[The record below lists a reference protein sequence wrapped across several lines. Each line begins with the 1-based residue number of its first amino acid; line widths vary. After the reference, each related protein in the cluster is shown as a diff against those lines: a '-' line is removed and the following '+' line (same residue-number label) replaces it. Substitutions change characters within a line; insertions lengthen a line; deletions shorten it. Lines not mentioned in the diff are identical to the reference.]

1 MDNKEEFITIKDA
14 SRIYNLNINTLY
26 KYIQQGKIK
35 VENHTIRGRKIQR
48 LTKSEIEE
56 FLGID
61 IQQHTTTYNQTV
73 TRENET
79 LQQNT
84 IYNNEKQNNT
94 TPNKEQQINTT
105 TYNELTKDSIREVIE
120 EFFSS
125 KQAELVKPMEEM
137 ALYRLGGLEKENLF
151 LKERL
156 ETVLNEYKEL
166 QDKMKALPDFQK
178 EKEDIEARL
187 LQEKEQAIKELE
199 AIQQKEKEDLL
210 ANVEK
215 HVKELEK
222 YKSLPAQLEDTS
234 QKLQEKEE
242 EIKVLEVKLQKEKEE
257 LEKKFKSES
266 EEKARAKA
274 EAEQAL
280 KQLTSLPAPVESIQ
294 QILLDNANNIKE
306 LSREK
311 ETFQSVLKE
320 NESTIKEKERALKEL
335 EEIRRQELEQVKKQA
350 EEEKARL
357 LEEKEKEKQEIAEA
371 WKKELELAKRPW
383 WKFW

>member
-94 TPNKEQQINTT
+94 TPNKEQQRNTT

-125 KQAELVKPMEEM
+125 KQA
-137 ALYRLGGLEKENLF
+137 
-151 LKERL
+151 
-156 ETVLNEYKEL
+156 
-166 QDKMKALPDFQK
+166 
-178 EKEDIEARL
+178 
-187 LQEKEQAIKELE
+187 
-199 AIQQKEKEDLL
+199 
-210 ANVEK
+210 
-215 HVKELEK
+215 
-222 YKSLPAQLEDTS
+222 
-234 QKLQEKEE
+234 
-242 EIKVLEVKLQKEKEE
+242 
-257 LEKKFKSES
+257 
-266 EEKARAKA
+266 
-274 EAEQAL
+274 
-280 KQLTSLPAPVESIQ
+280 
-294 QILLDNANNIKE
+294 
-306 LSREK
+306 
-311 ETFQSVLKE
+311 
-320 NESTIKEKERALKEL
+320 
-335 EEIRRQELEQVKKQA
+335 
-350 EEEKARL
+350 
-357 LEEKEKEKQEIAEA
+357 
-371 WKKELELAKRPW
+371 
-383 WKFW
+383 